1 MSRLC
6 SLVAAVALG
15 VLFPPALA
23 AQIHPA
29 GSQSVDGRVYVK
41 VYVTLP
47 NASIRY
53 NPMQDV
59 PVVIYRSRGDSLVIR
74 TDGAGETTFLLESG
88 SYRVVTGEAVTANGV
103 QYQWDMPIDVYPGMA
118 AVDLNP
124 RNAIV
129 AGQGAG
135 EKVAEQPSAGPV
147 SQRPS
152 PTPATQTLLVYP
164 PKSGGTAFILSFLI
178 TGGGQVYAGET
189 GSGVALFLVNLG
201 GAALMING
209 LQECGGYY
217 RGCNDGKIGVGA
229 ALVLGSWIYSM
240 VDAPAAA
247 GRYNRKHAF
256 AQPVL
261 GLGPRGSAQVGMR
274 IQLGR

>member
-1 MSRLC
+1 MSQLGK
-6 SLVAAVALG
+6 LLAVLA
-15 VLFPPALA
+15 ALA
-23 AQIHPA
+23 ILPGSSSAQIHPA
-29 GSQSVDGRVYVK
+29 GSRSVDGRVYVK

-59 PVVIYRSRGDSLVIR
+59 AVVIYRSRGDSLVIR

-103 QYQWDMPIDVYPGMA
+103 HYQWDMPIDVYPGMA

-129 AGQGAG
+129 AGQGASRQL
-135 EKVAEQPSAGPV
+135 AEQSPPRQVPPSASSAPV
-147 SQRPS
+147 N
-152 PTPATQTLLVYP
+152 QTLLVYP
-164 PKSGGTAFILSFLI
+164 PKSGATAFVLSFLI

-189 GSGVALFLVNLG
+189 GSGVALFLVDLG

-217 RGCNDGKIGVGA
+217 SGCNDGKIGVGA

-274 IQLGR
+274 LQLGK